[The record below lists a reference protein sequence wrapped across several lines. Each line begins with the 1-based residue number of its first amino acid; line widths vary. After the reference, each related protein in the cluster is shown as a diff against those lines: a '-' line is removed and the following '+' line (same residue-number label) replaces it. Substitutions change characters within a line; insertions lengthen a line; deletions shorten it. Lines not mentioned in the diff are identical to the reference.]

1 MMEHYISSNVFVSR
15 EGVSAWLLWILI
27 MFIIGKPLHAI
38 VPKVLRKLSL
48 FDYTSSGSATVMG
61 KKSQHVTKS
70 FIHVT
75 RLVLPS
81 WDITVASTSGISL
94 QR

>member
-1 MMEHYISSNVFVSR
+1 MPLFPRFCENCPS
-15 EGVSAWLLWILI
+15 LI
-27 MFIIGKPLHAI
+27 AR
-38 VPKVLRKLSL
+38 V
-48 FDYTSSGSATVMG
+48 GSATVMG
-61 KKSQHVTKS
+61 RKSQYVTKS

-94 QR
+94 QM